1 VRRFVTSALLAT
13 VALIVLLGARPIS
26 RETILAGYV
35 IALAAIGLTAL
46 TTTLQESRVTAASQF
61 EAELTRE
68 EQTPTRPA
76 DLIRAE
82 RELVLAA
89 SDDRHFQRRLRPLLR
104 EIAAA
109 HGVRDEFDVASPT
122 MRDLKRMLDTLETS

>member
-1 VRRFVTSALLAT
+1 VKNLVTSVLLAT
-13 VALIVLLGARPIS
+13 VALVVLLGMRPFS
-26 RETILAGYV
+26 RETILAAYV
-35 IALAAIGLTAL
+35 IALAAIGLAAL
-46 TTTLQESRVTAASQF
+46 TTLLQEARRTEASRF

-68 EQTPTRPA
+68 ERTSTRPA

-89 SDDRHFQRRLRPLLR
+89 SDDRHFQRRLRPLLL

-109 HGVRDEFDVASPT
+109 RGVRDDFDVASPT
-122 MRDLKRMLDTLETS
+122 MRDLKGMLDTLESS